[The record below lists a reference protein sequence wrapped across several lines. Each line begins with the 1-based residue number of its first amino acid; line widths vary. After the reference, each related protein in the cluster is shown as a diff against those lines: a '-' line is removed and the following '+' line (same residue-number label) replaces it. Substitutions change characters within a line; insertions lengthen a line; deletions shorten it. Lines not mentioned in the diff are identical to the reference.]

1 MKGAKVPQVVKDLW
15 VQLALP
21 EGRIGLQVPLEH
33 DKILPR
39 SQHLALYGEEFDFIQ
54 NILTK

>member
-1 MKGAKVPQVVKDLW
+1 MPQVVKDLW